1 MRWFRNVLSQ
11 FILRSVT
18 ENMPDL
24 LPLTGAAI
32 ADYQNHLDEFPN
44 TDPVILDYLTRHI
57 NGLMCAEIEQVVT
70 SLVCARL
77 GAGYGDEET
86 LNFFPNFLNYR
97 HISRIRNAR
106 VDQIRITLSSFG
118 SDCQERFDRLVR
130 DAVDADDI
138 GKLSTVIRKRNDDA
152 HSIPPTITFQEVEE
166 SYLIATAVMEAV
178 RLTLET

>member
-1 MRWFRNVLSQ
+1 
-11 FILRSVT
+11 
-18 ENMPDL
+18 MPDL
-24 LPLTGAAI
+24 LRLTGAAI

-44 TDPVILDYLTRHI
+44 TDPVILAYLTRHI

-86 LNFFPNFLNYR
+86 SNFFPNFLNYR
-97 HISRIRNAR
+97 RISSIRNAR
-106 VDQIRITLSSFG
+106 VDQIRIALSSFG
-118 SDCQERFDRLVR
+118 SDCRERFDRLVR
-130 DAVDADDI
+130 EAVDAEDI
-138 GKLSTVIRKRNDDA
+138 GKLSTAIRKRNDDA

-166 SYLIATAVMEAV
+166 TYLITTAVMDAV